1 MKKLKKLPAWL
12 TVTEDSATVML
23 SRPSEINSVKVD
35 QLTLRAPTVREVRAA
50 DAIGG
55 EDEVLREM
63 SLFASLSDAGTKDVE
78 GLKLVDYARL
88 QAGYSRLVQDEGI
101 PENKDDMPAWLIVA
115 ADGAVVTLSKA
126 SEVKGIKV
134 DRLTLRAP
142 TVRDVR
148 AANAASGGNDDQR
161 DTIIL
166 ANLSESDARDLEGLK
181 LTDYQ
186 RLQAG
191 YFRLVQDDGV

>member
-1 MKKLKKLPAWL
+1 MKKLKKQPSWL
-12 TVTEDSATVML
+12 TVTSDGATVML
-23 SRPSEINSVKVD
+23 SRPSEINSIKVD

-55 EDEVLREM
+55 DDEVLREM

-78 GLKLVDYARL
+78 GLKLTDYARL
-88 QAGYSRLVQDEGI
+88 QAGYSRLVQDDGI
-101 PENKDDMPAWLIVA
+101 PEDEDEMPAWLFVA

-126 SEVKGIKV
+126 CEVRGIKV

-161 DTIIL
+161 DTVIL
-166 ANLSESDARDLEGLK
+166 ANLSESDTKDLEGLK

-186 RLQAG
+186 RLQAA
-191 YFRLVQDDGV
+191 YFRLVQDDGI